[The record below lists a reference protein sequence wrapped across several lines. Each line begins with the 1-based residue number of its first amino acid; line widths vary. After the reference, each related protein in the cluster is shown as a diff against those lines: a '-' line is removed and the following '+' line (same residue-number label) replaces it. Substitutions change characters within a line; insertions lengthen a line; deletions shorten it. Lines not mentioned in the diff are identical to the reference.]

1 MSVKEISIRGILTDL
16 ENGLTRTVTSQG
28 YDEGVGSIETKYEL
42 TKEDVKQ
49 MFQHPLLKNRK
60 TRKAPSFRL
69 VDDVTPVEEPVNAL
83 EASLAQNV
91 VASAIETESIPE
103 ANDPLENHQ
112 PEEVPNERIVSL
124 STST

>member
-1 MSVKEISIRGILTDL
+1 
-16 ENGLTRTVTSQG
+16 
-28 YDEGVGSIETKYEL
+28 
-42 TKEDVKQ
+42 

-124 STST
+124 GAPEVSPQSQF